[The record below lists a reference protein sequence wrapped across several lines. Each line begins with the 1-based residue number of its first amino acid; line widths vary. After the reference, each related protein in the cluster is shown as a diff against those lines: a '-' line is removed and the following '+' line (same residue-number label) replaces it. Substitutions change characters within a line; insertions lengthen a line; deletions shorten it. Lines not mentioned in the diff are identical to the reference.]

1 MSNGRS
7 FVARATEAM
16 PQTAAPLS
24 SEEAPND
31 DSAPPTAGAG
41 AESPTIEAP
50 EAGVR
55 ARLLGFY
62 FFGAIIYSAVV
73 FGRLQP
79 GAWRWGVT
87 ITVVVAAV
95 VLFIAAPHLGQFQK
109 WLNVTLPRWGV
120 VAGDL
125 AIFLLVV
132 AAIVLAAVWLKQD
145 DQIVLLKLF
154 AVLFFSLL
162 PAFLFLQFSS
172 RKTLTIWKEYV
183 ANLYRLGADEPASLP
198 RPSQLSRFYDQWHDA
213 CNERGVTLPEQH
225 KDDGANEEDDVT
237 KIEEANVYRRKFE
250 DLFGPVPKL
259 EDQHTVASLK
269 SVNKLQVVV
278 TTVLVTIGW
287 MFVLTPQSLY
297 QHSITPGDFT
307 LKHLP
312 EVPAKTFAF
321 AFLGAYFYVL
331 QMLVRRYFQNDLK
344 ATAYINATMRIV
356 IVILLVWVLDPLL
369 ADAGWSQNQRS
380 ALAFVIGVFPTVG
393 WQVLVKLLLKIPGVF
408 VSSLE
413 PTNKLTDLDGLNIW
427 YESRLLEV
435 GVEDMQHLAT
445 TDIVD
450 LMLNTRIPV
459 DRLVDWIDQT
469 LLYIRVDD
477 ATTNHTIEGKD
488 VEFAGDRTTLRK
500 YGIRSATD
508 LLDVL
513 KDKERGKD
521 FVGLL
526 NHDAGL
532 PSRMQALEIALQGER
547 NLQYVQQWRRY
558 VAKEEVA
565 QPVRAAAP
573 RPESNPERPP
583 DAAPVPA

>member
-1 MSNGRS
+1 
-7 FVARATEAM
+7 M
-16 PQTAAPLS
+16 PQPTTRQADEQAP
-24 SEEAPND
+24 PD
-31 DSAPPTAGAG
+31 DSASSTAGAG
-41 AESPTIEAP
+41 TDESPTT

-55 ARLLGFY
+55 ATLLGFY
-62 FFGAIIYSAVV
+62 FIGAIVYSAVA
-73 FGRLQP
+73 FGRLPP
-79 GAWRWGVT
+79 GAWRSAVT
-87 ITVVVAAV
+87 IILVVAAV
-95 VLFIAAPHLGQFQK
+95 ILFIAAPHLEQVQK
-109 WLNVTLPRWGV
+109 WLNVKLPRWGV

-125 AIFLLVV
+125 AVFLLAV

-154 AVLFFSLL
+154 AVLYFSLL

-198 RPSQLSRFYDQWHDA
+198 RPSQLSRFYGEWHDA
-213 CNERGVTLPEQH
+213 CVERGVTLPEQH
-225 KDDGANEEDDVT
+225 KDDGVHEDDDVT
-237 KIEEANVYRRKFE
+237 RIEEANVYHRKFE

-259 EDQHTVASLK
+259 EDQHTVASLR

-312 EVPAKTFAF
+312 EVPATTFAF
-321 AFLGAYFYVL
+321 AFLGAYFYIL

-393 WQVLVKLLLKIPGVF
+393 WQVLVKLLLKIPGVL

-413 PTNKLTDLDGLNIW
+413 PTHKLTDLDGLNIW

-459 DRLVDWIDQT
+459 DRLVDWIDQA
-469 LLYIRVDD
+469 LLYIRVDE
-477 ATTNHTIEGKD
+477 ATSNHTIAGKE
-488 VEFAGDRTTLRK
+488 VAFVGDRTTLRK

-513 KDKERGKD
+513 EDRERGQD

-526 NHDAGL
+526 NHDDGL

-547 NLQYVQQWRRY
+547 NLQYVQQWKRY

-565 QPVRAAAP
+565 LRVGEGAP
-573 RPESNPERPP
+573 RPESEPEPP
-583 DAAPVPA
+583 GAAPVPA

>member
-1 MSNGRS
+1 M
-7 FVARATEAM
+7 APTTT
-16 PQTAAPLS
+16 PQAD
-24 SEEAPND
+24 EEAPND

-41 AESPTIEAP
+41 TSPTT

-55 ARLLGFY
+55 AMLLAFY
-62 FFGAIIYSAVV
+62 FFGAIVYSAAV
-73 FGRLQP
+73 FGRLPP
-79 GAWRWGVT
+79 GPWRRGVT
-87 ITVVVAAV
+87 ITLVVAAV
-95 VLFIAAPHLGQFQK
+95 VLFIAAPHLDRFQR
-109 WLNVTLPRWGV
+109 WLNVKLPPLGR

-125 AIFLLVV
+125 AVFLLVV

-154 AVLFFSLL
+154 AVLYFSLL

-213 CNERGVTLPEQH
+213 CDERGVTLPEQH
-225 KDDGANEEDDVT
+225 KDDGANTEDDVT

-297 QHSITPGDFT
+297 EHSITPGDFT

-312 EVPAKTFAF
+312 EVPATTFAF
-321 AFLGAYFYVL
+321 AFLGAYFYIL

-393 WQVLVKLLLKIPGVF
+393 WQVLVKLLLKIPGVL

-459 DRLVDWIDQT
+459 DRLVDWIDQA
-469 LLYIRVDD
+469 LLYIRVDN

-488 VEFAGDRTTLRK
+488 VEFAGDRTTLGK

-513 KDKERGKD
+513 GDKERGKD

-547 NLQYVQQWRRY
+547 NLQYVQEWKRY
-558 VAKEEVA
+558 VAKEKVA
-565 QPVRAAAP
+565 QRVRAAAP
-573 RPESNPERPP
+573 RRPESEPEPPP

>member
-1 MSNGRS
+1 
-7 FVARATEAM
+7 M
-16 PQTAAPLS
+16 PQKTTPQAD
-24 SEEAPND
+24 EEAPND
-31 DSAPPTAGAG
+31 
-41 AESPTIEAP
+41 ESTSTTEAR

-55 ARLLGFY
+55 ATLVGFY
-62 FFGAIIYSAVV
+62 FFGAIIYFAVV
-73 FGRLQP
+73 FGRLPP
-79 GAWRWGVT
+79 GASRWGVT
-87 ITVVVAAV
+87 IAIVVAAV
-95 VLFIAAPHLGQFQK
+95 VLFIAAPHFDQLQT
-109 WLNVTLPRWGV
+109 WLNLKLPRWGV

-125 AIFLLVV
+125 AIFLVV
-132 AAIVLAAVWLKQD
+132 IAAIVLAAVWLTQD

-154 AVLFFSLL
+154 AVIYFSLL

-183 ANLYRLGADEPASLP
+183 SNLYRLGADEPASLP
-198 RPSQLSRFYDQWHDA
+198 RPSQLSQFYDQWHDA
-213 CNERGVTLPEQH
+213 CEARGVPLPEQH

-259 EDQHTVASLK
+259 GDRHTVASLK

-297 QHSITPGDFT
+297 EHSITPGDFR
-307 LKHLP
+307 LRHLP
-312 EVPAKTFAF
+312 DVPAGTFAF
-321 AFLGAYFYVL
+321 AFLGAYFYIL

-393 WQVLVKLLLKIPGVF
+393 WQVLVKLLLKIPGVL

-413 PTNKLTDLDGLNIW
+413 PTHKLTDLDGLNIW

-459 DRLVDWIDQT
+459 DRLVDWIDQA
-469 LLYIRVDD
+469 LLYLRVDD
-477 ATTNHTIEGKD
+477 ATTKHTIEGKD
-488 VEFAGDRTTLRK
+488 VEFAGDRTTLRN

-513 KDKERGKD
+513 DDQERGKD
-521 FVGLL
+521 FTGLL
-526 NHDAGL
+526 NRDAGL
-532 PSRMQALEIALQGER
+532 PSRMQALEIALQWER
-547 NLQYVQQWRRY
+547 NLQYVQVWKRY
-558 VAKEEVA
+558 VATTGTA
-565 QPVRAAAP
+565 QRVPSRAP
-573 RPESNPERPP
+573 RSESEPERPP

>member
-1 MSNGRS
+1 MTRLCGSE
-7 FVARATEAM
+7 ATGGM
-16 PQTAAPLS
+16 PQTTTPQAD
-24 SEEAPND
+24 EEAPNA

-41 AESPTIEAP
+41 TNESPTIEAP
-50 EAGVR
+50 QAGVR
-55 ARLLGFY
+55 ATLVGLY
-62 FFGAIIYSAVV
+62 FFGVIIYSAVV
-73 FGRLQP
+73 FGRLPP

-87 ITVVVAAV
+87 ITLAVAAV
-95 VLFIAAPHLGQFQK
+95 VLLIIAPHLDRFQK
-109 WLNVTLPRWGV
+109 WLNVKLPRWGV

-132 AAIVLAAVWLKQD
+132 AVIVLAAVWLEQD

-154 AVLFFSLL
+154 AVLYFSLL

-183 ANLYRLGADEPASLP
+183 ANLYRLGADAPANLP

-213 CNERGVTLPEQH
+213 CDRRGVTLPEKH
-225 KDDGANEEDDVT
+225 MDDGANEDVT
-237 KIEEANVYRRKFE
+237 RIEEANVYRRKFE

-259 EDQHTVASLK
+259 GTQHTVASLK

-297 QHSITPGDFT
+297 KHSITPGDFT

-312 EVPAKTFAF
+312 EVPATTFAF
-321 AFLGAYFYVL
+321 AFLGAYFYIL

-393 WQVLVKLLLKIPGVF
+393 WQVLVKLLLKIPGVL

-413 PTNKLTDLDGLNIW
+413 PTHKLTDLDGLNIW

-459 DRLVDWIDQT
+459 DRLVDWIDQA

-488 VEFAGDRTTLRK
+488 VKFAGDRTTLRK

-513 KDKERGKD
+513 EDEDRGKD

-532 PSRMQALEIALQGER
+532 PSRMRALEIALQGER
-547 NLQYVQQWRRY
+547 NLQYVQEWKGY
-558 VAKEEVA
+558 VAIKEVTKR
-565 QPVRAAAP
+565 VRAAAP
-573 RPESNPERPP
+573 RPESDPELPP

>member
-1 MSNGRS
+1 
-7 FVARATEAM
+7 
-16 PQTAAPLS
+16 
-24 SEEAPND
+24 
-31 DSAPPTAGAG
+31 
-41 AESPTIEAP
+41 
-50 EAGVR
+50 
-55 ARLLGFY
+55 
-62 FFGAIIYSAVV
+62 
-73 FGRLQP
+73 
-79 GAWRWGVT
+79 
-87 ITVVVAAV
+87 
-95 VLFIAAPHLGQFQK
+95 
-109 WLNVTLPRWGV
+109 
-120 VAGDL
+120 
-125 AIFLLVV
+125 
-132 AAIVLAAVWLKQD
+132 VLAAVWLKQD

-154 AVLFFSLL
+154 AVVYFSLL

-312 EVPAKTFAF
+312 EVPATTFAF
-321 AFLGAYFYVL
+321 AFLGAYFYIL

-547 NLQYVQQWRRY
+547 NLQYVQEWRRY

-565 QPVRAAAP
+565 PRVRAAAP
-573 RPESNPERPP
+573 RTQSEPERPP